1 MMAEAERTV
10 LIVGSANVDVSV
22 SAPRLPQAGETVM
35 GDISLVSVGGK
46 GANQAVAAA
55 RCGARAQFVGRVGD
69 DAFGQMVLDSLGD
82 ARVGTRDMTVA
93 AGLPTGLATITVDAA
108 GQNCIV
114 VVPGANAALTPADID
129 ALVPGLRDVALV
141 VLQLEIPL
149 PTVYHC
155 IELAATA
162 GIPVILNPAPY
173 RPLDLSRLGAGVT
186 YLVPNETEAAQLDG
200 RGALQGDAE
209 ILAATRRLRDSGIDC
224 VITTLGAR
232 GCVVVDDQ
240 PPRWIDAMK
249 VDAVDATGAGDAFVG
264 CLAASLAHGYARD
277 EAVRRAVRYAS
288 LTTTRRGAQVSYPVF
303 SEADRGR

>member
-1 MMAEAERTV
+1 MAVAERTV

-35 GDISLVSVGGK
+35 GDSSLVSVGGK

-55 RCGARAQFVGRVGD
+55 RCGARAQFVGRVGN
-69 DAFGQMVLDSLGD
+69 DAFGRMVLDCLGD
-82 ARVGTRDMTVA
+82 AGVGTRDLAVA
-93 AGLPTGLATITVDAA
+93 TGLPTGLATISVDAA

-129 ALVPGLRDVALV
+129 ALAPGLRDVAVV

-155 IELAATA
+155 IARAAEA

-173 RPLDLSRLGAGVT
+173 CPLDLARLGAGVT

-200 RGALQGDAE
+200 RGVLQDDAD
-209 ILAATRRLRDSGIDC
+209 ILAAAFRLRDTGIDC

-232 GCVVVDDQ
+232 GCVVVDDR
-240 PPRWIDAMK
+240 PPRWIDALK

-264 CLAASLAHGYARD
+264 CLAASLARGDARD
-277 EAVRRAVRYAS
+277 DAVRRAVRYAS
-288 LTTTRRGAQVSYPVF
+288 LTTTRRGAQVSYPDV
-303 SEADRGR
+303 SEADRGM

>member
-1 MMAEAERTV
+1 MAERTV

-35 GDISLVSVGGK
+35 GDTSLVSVGGK
-46 GANQAVAAA
+46 GANQVVAAA
-55 RCGARAQFVGRVGD
+55 RCGARTQFVGRVGD
-69 DAFGQMVLDSLGD
+69 DAFGRMVLDCLGD
-82 ARVGTRDMTVA
+82 AGVGTRDLAVA
-93 AGLPTGLATITVDAA
+93 TGLPTGLATISVDAA

-114 VVPGANAALTPADID
+114 VVPGANAALMPADID
-129 ALVPGLRDVALV
+129 ALAPGLRDVAVV

-155 IELAATA
+155 IERAAAA

-173 RPLDLSRLGAGVT
+173 RQLDLARLGAGIT

-200 RGALQGDAE
+200 RGALESDADV
-209 ILAATRRLRDSGIDC
+209 LAAAHRLRDSGIDC
-224 VITTLGAR
+224 IITTLGAR

-264 CLAASLAHGYARD
+264 CLAASLARGYSRD
-277 EAVRRAVRYAS
+277 DAVRRAVHYAS
-288 LTTTRRGAQVSYPVF
+288 LTTTRRGAQVSYPDV
-303 SEADRGR
+303 SEADRGM

>member
-1 MMAEAERTV
+1 MAVAERIV

-35 GDISLVSVGGK
+35 GDTSLVSVGGK

-55 RCGARAQFVGRVGD
+55 RCGAHVEFVGRVGN
-69 DAFGQMVLDSLGD
+69 DAFGRMVLDCLGD
-82 ARVGTRDMTVA
+82 AGVGTRDLAVA
-93 AGLPTGLATITVDAA
+93 TGLPTGLATISVDAA

-129 ALVPGLRDVALV
+129 ALAPCLRDVAVV

-149 PTVYHC
+149 PAVYHC
-155 IELAATA
+155 IALAAEA

-173 RPLDLSRLGAGVT
+173 CPLDLTRLGAGVT

-200 RGALQGDAE
+200 RGALQDDADL
-209 ILAATRRLRDSGIDC
+209 LAAALRLRDSGIDC

-232 GCVVVDDQ
+232 GCVVVDDR

-264 CLAASLAHGYARD
+264 CLAASLARGDARD
-277 EAVRRAVRYAS
+277 DAVRRAVRYAS
-288 LTTTRRGAQVSYPVF
+288 LTTTRRGAQVSYPDV
-303 SEADRGR
+303 SEADRGT

>member
-1 MMAEAERTV
+1 MAVAERTV

-22 SAPRLPQAGETVM
+22 SAPRLPQAGETVR
-35 GDISLVSVGGK
+35 GDTSLVSVGGK

-55 RCGARAQFVGRVGD
+55 RCGARAQFVGRVGN
-69 DAFGQMVLDSLGD
+69 DAFGRMVLDCLGD
-82 ARVGTRDMTVA
+82 AGVGTRDLAVA
-93 AGLPTGLATITVDAA
+93 TGLPTGLATISVDAA

-129 ALVPGLRDVALV
+129 ALAPGLRDVAVV

-155 IELAATA
+155 IARAAEA

-173 RPLDLSRLGAGVT
+173 CPLDLTRLGAGVT

-200 RGALQGDAE
+200 RGVLQDDAD
-209 ILAATRRLRDSGIDC
+209 ILAAALRLRDSGIDC

-232 GCVVVDDQ
+232 GCVVVDDR
-240 PPRWIDAMK
+240 PPRWIDALK

-264 CLAASLAHGYARD
+264 CLAASLARGDARD
-277 EAVRRAVRYAS
+277 DAVRRAVRYAS
-288 LTTTRRGAQVSYPVF
+288 LTTTRRGAQVSYPDV
-303 SEADRGR
+303 SEADRGM

>member
-1 MMAEAERTV
+1 MAEAGRVV

-22 SAPRLPQAGETVM
+22 STPRLPGAGETVM
-35 GDISLVSVGGK
+35 GDSSLVSVGGK

-55 RCGARAQFVGRVGD
+55 RCGAPTRFVGRVGD
-69 DAFGQMVLDSLGD
+69 DDFGRMVRECLGS
-82 ARVGTRDMTVA
+82 AGVGTEGLAVA
-93 AGLPTGLATITVDAA
+93 AQLPTGLATITVDAA

-129 ALVPGLRDVALV
+129 ALAPGLRDVAVV

-155 IELAATA
+155 IGLAAAA

-173 RPLDLSRLGAGVT
+173 RPLDLARLGAGVS

-200 RGALQGDAE
+200 RGALQDDAE
-209 ILAATRRLRDSGIDC
+209 ILAAARRLRDGGIGC

-264 CLAASLAHGYARD
+264 CLAASLAQGYARD
-277 EAVRRAVRYAS
+277 DAVRRAVRYAS
-288 LTTTRRGAQVSYPVF
+288 LTTTRRGAQLSYPDV
-303 SEADRGR
+303 AALDGRL